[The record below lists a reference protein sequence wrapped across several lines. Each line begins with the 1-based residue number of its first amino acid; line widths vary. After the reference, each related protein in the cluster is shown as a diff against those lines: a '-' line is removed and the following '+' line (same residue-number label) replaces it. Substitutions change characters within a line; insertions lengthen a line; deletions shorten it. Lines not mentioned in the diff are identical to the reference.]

1 MNVTDSRSELRTH
14 WRALLGCA
22 LAASMGT
29 VGLHAYTSGAFVSA
43 LVDQAGYTREQMS
56 LATFFL
62 SATVAVTVPLAAM
75 LMDRFG
81 ALRIITLA
89 VIGEALGFVL
99 LGSMPQVFGAYAGGV
114 VLLAVLGVG
123 TTPPGFARIV
133 ASRFD
138 KSRGLALGLMISG
151 LAITAITAPSWAT
164 WIVTEGGWRA
174 GYWTL
179 GALVLTFGLIGVWL
193 IRSDDRHAARDTHAA
208 IRPARTGKGDWSA
221 LRQPLYWMLLAG
233 FLAPGFFS
241 GGYLLHLISLLKDRG
256 FTAAEAAQIQGL
268 MGFTI
273 FIGRIAS
280 GAALDRFRAQYVAAV
295 AFTVSG
301 LGCALL
307 LTSNPL
313 LVSLASLAIGLTI
326 GAELD
331 IMAYV
336 IARYFGLESF
346 GRLYGLA
353 YGGLIIASGASP
365 LMISLIAGQ
374 GGYSRALV
382 VSSIGTILGAVILLC
397 IRSTRASSVQQFDSK
412 HVQSAPAP

>member
-1 MNVTDSRSELRTH
+1 MNNASELRRH

-29 VGLHAYTSGAFVSA
+29 IGLHAYTSGAFVPA
-43 LVDQAGYTREQMS
+43 MIEQAGYTREQMS
-56 LATFFL
+56 LATLLL
-62 SATVAVTVPLAAM
+62 SATVAVTVPIAAL

-81 ALRIITLA
+81 ALRVITFA
-89 VIGEALGFVL
+89 VIGEATGFML
-99 LGSMPQVFGAYAGGV
+99 LGSMPEIFAAYGAGV
-114 VLLAVLGVG
+114 LMLALLGVG
-123 TTPPGFARIV
+123 TTPPGFARIITG
-133 ASRFD
+133 RFD
-138 KSRGLALGLMISG
+138 RSRGLALGIMVSG

-164 WIVTEGGWRA
+164 AIISIGGWRA

-179 GALVLTFGLIGVWL
+179 AALVLLFGLSGVAL
-193 IRSDDRHAARDTHAA
+193 IRSDDVHSGVAHAAAE
-208 IRPARTGKGDWSA
+208 ARRASRGDWSA
-221 LRQPLYWMLLAG
+221 LRQPVFWMLMVG

-241 GGYLLHLISLLKDRG
+241 GGYLLHLISLLKERG

-295 AFTVSG
+295 AFTISG
-301 LGCALL
+301 LGCMLL
-307 LTSNPL
+307 LTDNPL
-313 LVSLASLAIGLTI
+313 LVSIASLAIGLTI

-336 IARYFGLESF
+336 IARYFGLDSF

-353 YGGLIIASGASP
+353 YAGLIVASGASP
-365 LMISLIAGQ
+365 LMIALVAGDD
-374 GGYSRALV
+374 GYSSALI
-382 VSSIGTILGAVILLC
+382 VSAIGTIFGAVVLLC
-397 IRSTRASSVQQFDSK
+397 I
-412 HVQSAPAP
+412 QSNRTHAHAAAAPAR

>member
-1 MNVTDSRSELRTH
+1 MNVNNSRGELRTH

-43 LVDQAGYTREQMS
+43 MVEQAGYTREQMS
-56 LATFFL
+56 LATLFL
-62 SATVAVTVPLAAM
+62 SATCAVTVPLAAM

-81 ALRIITLA
+81 ALRIITFA
-89 VIGEALGFVL
+89 VIGEAFGFAL
-99 LGSMPQVFGAYAGGV
+99 LGAMPEVFEAYAAGV
-114 VLLAVLGVG
+114 VILAVLGVG

-138 KSRGLALGLMISG
+138 RKRGLALGLMISG

-164 WIVTEGGWRA
+164 WIVNAAGWRA
-174 GYWTL
+174 GYWVL
-179 GALVLTFGLIGVWL
+179 AALVLLLGLSGVWL
-193 IRSDDRHAARDTHAA
+193 IRSDERHAARNAHTTAH
-208 IRPARTGKGDWSA
+208 PARTSKGDWSA
-221 LRQPLYWMLLAG
+221 LRQPLFWLLLIG

-256 FTAAEAAQIQGL
+256 FTPAEAAQIQGL

-295 AFTVSG
+295 AFTISG

-313 LVSLASLAIGLTI
+313 LVSIASLAIGLTI

-336 IARYFGLESF
+336 IARYFGLDSF

-353 YGGLIIASGASP
+353 YAGLIVASGASP
-365 LMISLIAGQ
+365 LMIAMVASD
-374 GGYSRALV
+374 GGYSSALV

-397 IRSTRASSVQQFDSK
+397 IQSNQP
-412 HVQSAPAP
+412 HVSAATAPAR

>member
-1 MNVTDSRSELRTH
+1 
-14 WRALLGCA
+14 
-22 LAASMGT
+22 MGT

-43 LVDQAGYTREQMS
+43 MVEQAGYTREQMS
-56 LATFFL
+56 LATLFL
-62 SATVAVTVPLAAM
+62 SATCAVTVPLAAM

-81 ALRIITLA
+81 VLRIITFA
-89 VIGEALGFVL
+89 VIGEAIGFAL
-99 LGSMPQVFGAYAGGV
+99 LGAMPEVFEAYAAGV
-114 VLLAVLGVG
+114 VMLAVLGVG

-138 KSRGLALGLMISG
+138 RKRGLALGLMISG

-164 WIVTEGGWRA
+164 WIIDSAGWRV
-174 GYWTL
+174 GYWAL
-179 GALVLTFGLIGVWL
+179 SALVLLLGLSGVWL
-193 IRSDDRHAARDTHAA
+193 IKSDERHSARNAHTAAH
-208 IRPARTGKGDWSA
+208 PARTGKGDWSA
-221 LRQPLYWMLLAG
+221 LRQPLFWLLLIG

-256 FTAAEAAQIQGL
+256 FTPAEAAQIQGL

-295 AFTVSG
+295 AFTISG

-313 LVSLASLAIGLTI
+313 LVSIASLAIGLTI

-336 IARYFGLESF
+336 IARFFGLDSF

-353 YGGLIIASGASP
+353 YAGLIVASGASP
-365 LMISLIAGQ
+365 LMIALVASD
-374 GGYSRALV
+374 GGYSSALV
-382 VSSIGTILGAVILLC
+382 VSCIGTILGAVILLC
-397 IRSTRASSVQQFDSK
+397 IQSNQP
-412 HVQSAPAP
+412 HVSAATAPAR

>member
-1 MNVTDSRSELRTH
+1 MNVNNSRGELRTH

-43 LVDQAGYTREQMS
+43 MVEQAGYSREQMS
-56 LATFFL
+56 LATLFL
-62 SATVAVTVPLAAM
+62 SATCAVTVPLAAV

-81 ALRIITLA
+81 ALRIITFA
-89 VIGEALGFVL
+89 VIGEAIGFAL
-99 LGSMPQVFGAYAGGV
+99 LGAMPEVFGAYATGV
-114 VLLAVLGVG
+114 VILAVLGVG

-138 KSRGLALGLMISG
+138 RKRGLALGLMISG

-164 WIVTEGGWRA
+164 WIVNAAGWRA
-174 GYWTL
+174 GYWVL
-179 GALVLTFGLIGVWL
+179 AALVLLLGLSGVWL
-193 IRSDDRHAARDTHAA
+193 IRSDERHAARNAHVAA
-208 IRPARTGKGDWSA
+208 HPARTGKGDWSA
-221 LRQPLYWMLLAG
+221 LRQPLFWLLLIG

-256 FTAAEAAQIQGL
+256 FTPAEAAQIQGL

-295 AFTVSG
+295 AFTISG

-313 LVSLASLAIGLTI
+313 LVSIASLAIGLTI

-336 IARYFGLESF
+336 IARYFGLDSF

-353 YGGLIIASGASP
+353 YAGLIVASGASP
-365 LMISLIAGQ
+365 LMIAMVASD
-374 GGYSRALV
+374 GGYSSALV

-397 IRSTRASSVQQFDSK
+397 IQSNQP
-412 HVQSAPAP
+412 HVSAATAPAR

>member
-1 MNVTDSRSELRTH
+1 MKTTDSRSELRTH

-29 VGLHAYTSGAFVSA
+29 IGLHAYTSGAFVSA

-56 LATFFL
+56 LATLFL
-62 SATVAVTVPLAAM
+62 SATVAVTVPIAAL

-81 ALRIITLA
+81 ALKIITLA
-89 VIGEALGFVL
+89 VLGEALGFVV
-99 LGSMPQVFGAYAGGV
+99 LGSMPQVFGAYAGGL

-179 GALVLTFGLIGVWL
+179 GALVLTFGLTGVWL

-208 IRPARTGKGDWSA
+208 VPPRTGKGDWSA
-221 LRQPLYWMLLAG
+221 LRQPLYWLLLVG

-256 FTAAEAAQIQGL
+256 FTPAEAAQIQGL

-295 AFTVSG
+295 AFTISG

-336 IARYFGLESF
+336 IARYFGLENF

-353 YGGLIIASGASP
+353 YGGLIMASGASP
-365 LMISLIAGQ
+365 LMISLVASE
-374 GGYSRALV
+374 GGYSRALI

-397 IRSTRASSVQQFDSK
+397 IRSTRTLSIQS
-412 HVQSAPAP
+412 HVHAAAPAP

>member
-1 MNVTDSRSELRTH
+1 
-14 WRALLGCA
+14 
-22 LAASMGT
+22 MGT

-43 LVDQAGYTREQMS
+43 LVDQAGYTRGQMS
-56 LATFFL
+56 LATLFL
-62 SATVAVTVPLAAM
+62 SATVAVTVPIAAM

-81 ALRIITLA
+81 ALRIITFA
-89 VIGEALGFVL
+89 VIGEALGFAL
-99 LGSMPQVFGAYAGGV
+99 LGAMPEVFGAYAAGV
-114 VLLAVLGVG
+114 VMLAVLGVG

-133 ASRFD
+133 AGRFD
-138 KSRGLALGLMISG
+138 RSRGLALGLMISG

-164 WIVTEGGWRA
+164 WIIQSAGWRA
-174 GYWTL
+174 GYWAL
-179 GALVLTFGLIGVWL
+179 AALVLLLGLSGVAL
-193 IRSDDRHAARDTHAA
+193 IRSDERHSTRHQHGMAHAT
-208 IRPARTGKGDWSA
+208 RTGKGDWSA
-221 LRQPLYWMLLAG
+221 LRQPLFWLLLVG

-256 FTAAEAAQIQGL
+256 FSPSEAAQIQGL

-295 AFTVSG
+295 AFTISG

-313 LVSLASLAIGLTI
+313 LVSVASLAIGLTI

-336 IARYFGLESF
+336 IARYFGLDSF

-365 LMISLIAGQ
+365 LMIAMIASD
-374 GGYSRALV
+374 GGYSSALV
-382 VSSIGTILGAVILLC
+382 VSSIGTIFGAVVLLC
-397 IRSTRASSVQQFDSK
+397 IQSTQPHGHTAA
-412 HVQSAPAP
+412 APAR